1 MSSNNADFLKI
12 VREKSVSLNDQE
24 YLDTIN
30 YLVDEQ
36 PVLASLLFDLDD
48 EISEEMQEYLYQVV
62 VMLVN
67 GFKET
72 GIHVKLI
79 SEESVKNII
88 AEKDD
93 LYKSAVDDENPQFD
107 KEKMLALSHN
117 PAVLELLY
125 DNFFDRV
132 TENPEDHNVYDRL
145 NLLFMLDVLI
155 SAIEEN
161 TDLQQEI

>member
-1 MSSNNADFLKI
+1 MATTSADFLKI
-12 VREKSVSLNDQE
+12 VREKSISLNDQE

-93 LYKSAVDDENPQFD
+93 LYKSAVDDENPVFE

-125 DNFFDRV
+125 DNYFDRV
-132 TENPEDHNVYDRL
+132 TENPDAHNVYDRL